1 MNTLCV
7 NIAVIRRRWHL
18 SQEAFADL
26 LGATRPQVS
35 NWERGRTAPPVEA
48 LLLLQA
54 VSGIDVDRLSFEE
67 LTWEAIPDQP
77 GAAPAPASSEERIL
91 QAIAAL
97 GERLERLEALL
108 LEVAAKK

>member
-1 MNTLCV
+1 MNTLRV
-7 NIAVIRRRWHL
+7 NIAVIRRRWRL
-18 SQEAFADL
+18 SQDAFAAL

-48 LLLLQA
+48 LLVLQA

-77 GAAPAPASSEERIL
+77 GAAPTPASSEDRIL
-91 QAIAAL
+91 RAISAL
-97 GERLERLEALL
+97 GEQLGRVEALL
-108 LEVAAKK
+108 LEVTAKK